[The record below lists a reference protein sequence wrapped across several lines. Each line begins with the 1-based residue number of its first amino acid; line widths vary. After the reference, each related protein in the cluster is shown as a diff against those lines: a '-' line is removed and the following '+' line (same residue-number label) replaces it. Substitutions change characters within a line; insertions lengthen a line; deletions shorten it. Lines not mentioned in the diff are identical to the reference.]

1 MTNTEFNKKILEATE
16 IEWFKNIEVSF
27 NFPYINVSIKQKGI
41 TAIYKF
47 LNQQIE
53 GWEKTENLPNEF
65 ENSKNYFLRLKQ
77 QILDFVN
84 SYIQSEESTLQGNWR
99 TIINSI
105 NSVGSFPF
113 VFNCPETEFLLRIS
127 SETPQ
132 YFSAAY
138 NFTIGGNSLN
148 SNHSENLIGYI
159 LAYEFKQRDKSDLT
173 ERRNAEKPSLS
184 KIRNDFQKYLSE
196 SEEELVTYFRDTKI
210 NFEEHIKEIDELKV
224 NKDELITKWFDSSKM
239 FFDEFC
245 NQSNIIIKE
254 LEATYKENLKLSEPA
269 KYWSD
274 RAKILRNQGWWA
286 LSIMVALIVIATWSL
301 GEILWNS
308 PEQIYSSF
316 FNGDKSA
323 AIRWSIV
330 YITIISLVAFCIRA
344 ITKVMFS
351 SFHLARDCEERHT
364 LTYFYLALLKDSD
377 VTESERQLIMQ
388 SLFSRAE
395 TGLLK
400 DDSSPAMPSDI
411 SKFMQR

>member
-1 MTNTEFNKKILEATE
+1 MTNSEFNKKIIDAND
-16 IEWFKNIEVSF
+16 IDWFKNVEATF
-27 NFPYINVSIKQKGI
+27 NFPYLNVSIKQKGI
-41 TAIYKF
+41 SAIYLF
-47 LNQQIE
+47 LNQQIK
-53 GWEKTENLPNEF
+53 GWEKTEILPTEF

-105 NSVGSFPF
+105 NNVGSFPF
-113 VFNCPETEFLLRIS
+113 VFNCPETEFLLRIF

-138 NFTIGGNSLN
+138 NFTISGNSLN
-148 SNHSENLIGYI
+148 SNNSENLIGYI
-159 LAYEFKQRDKSDLT
+159 LAYEFKQRDNSDLT
-173 ERRNAEKPSLS
+173 ERRNAEKLSLS

-196 SEEELVTYFRDTKI
+196 SEEELVSYLRDTKV

>member
-1 MTNTEFNKKILEATE
+1 MTNSEFKKKILEVNDV
-16 IEWFKNIEVSF
+16 EWFKNVEETFS
-27 NFPYINVSIKQKGI
+27 FPYINVSVKQKGI
-41 TAIYKF
+41 TAIYIF
-47 LNQQIE
+47 LNQQIK
-53 GWEKTENLPNEF
+53 GWENIENLPSEF
-65 ENSKNYFLRLKQ
+65 QDSKNYFLYIRQ
-77 QILDFVN
+77 EILNFVN
-84 SYIQSEESTLQGNWR
+84 AYSQSEQSTLEGNWR
-99 TIINSI
+99 NIKNRLNNVS
-105 NSVGSFPF
+105 NFPF
-113 VFNCPETEFLLRIS
+113 VYNCPETEFLLKIF

-132 YFSAAY
+132 YFLSAF
-138 NFTIGGNSLN
+138 NFTINGNSLH
-148 SNHSENLIGYI
+148 SNNRDNLIGYI
-159 LAYEFKQRDKSDLT
+159 LAYEFKQRGNSDLT
-173 ERRNAEKPSLS
+173 ARRHSEKSSLS
-184 KIRNDFQKYLSE
+184 KLRNDFQKYLSD
-196 SEEELVTYFRDTKI
+196 SEDELVTYLNDTKV
-210 NFEEHIKEIDELKV
+210 NFEEHIKEIDELKA
-224 NKDELITKWFDSSKM
+224 NKDELITKWFENSKI

-269 KYWSD
+269 KYWND

-286 LSIMVALIVIATWSL
+286 LGIMVVLIIIATWSL

-330 YITIISLVAFCIRA
+330 YVTIISLVAFCIRA

-377 VTESERQLIMQ
+377 VTDSERQLIMQ

-400 DDSSPAMPSDI
+400 DDSSPAMPNDI
-411 SKFMQR
+411 TKFMQR